1 MSSGN
6 RSVKYESLYKSLK
19 KHYKPVSDPPE
30 RSVLECLLYACCL
43 EDARLEQA
51 DEAFAK
57 LQQTYFDWNEVRVT
71 TVAEL
76 AEALKALPFPAQAAA
91 RIKQCL
97 QSVFEA
103 RYQYDIDDLKKAN
116 LGKAVAEIEAWKGI
130 TPFVVAYISQH
141 ALGGHAIPAGQV
153 IYEAMWQCEILTFA
167 EIDKKSLPGIE
178 RAIPKNKG
186 IEFAGLLHQFAND
199 LFHHP
204 KSTAPSTILK
214 EMGVTWKAKPKPA
227 APEKNN
233 SSSSNSDS
241 NAAAKAGQT
250 ASALKVAAATKV
262 APPAKAVPPAKG
274 ATPEKADKSLDK
286 NADKSL
292 DKNTEKSTD
301 KHSEKSGDKGVV
313 GKAAPSK
320 AAPQAKPTGK
330 VLEKPAAKPAI
341 KVEPAAPAAHR
352 PKPKVLGLGKGPLA
366 KGAIKPPSSGAGSD
380 KKAKSAGGKVQP
392 SKSSGGKS
400 GGSKAGSTKPDS
412 KSTGKPAAG
421 KTEASKSAKGNA
433 KPAKKSDKDSKDA
446 GKKPTSSGK
455 SDAKKSDTSK
465 KSTGKSS
472 GSLGASL
479 TKKKPK

>member
-130 TPFVVAYISQH
+130 TPFVVAYVSQH

-204 KSTAPSTILK
+204 KSAAPSTILK
-214 EMGVTWKAKPKPA
+214 EMGVTWKTKPKPA

-233 SSSSNSDS
+233 SSNAGSDA
-241 NAAAKAGQT
+241 NTAAKAGQA
-250 ASALKVAAATKV
+250 ASALKVAAGSKA
-262 APPAKAVPPAKG
+262 APAAKAVTPVKTETPAKTETPDKG
-274 ATPEKADKSLDK
+274 PDKHPEKGG
-286 NADKSL
+286 
-292 DKNTEKSTD
+292 EKAA
-301 KHSEKSGDKGVV
+301 V
-313 GKAAPSK
+313 GKAAPVK
-320 AAPQAKPTGK
+320 AESQAKPSGK
-330 VLEKPAAKPAI
+330 VPEKPAAKPAI
-341 KVEPAAPAAHR
+341 KVETAAPAAHR

-366 KGAIKPPSSGAGSD
+366 KGAIKPPSNGTGSD
-380 KKAKSAGGKVQP
+380 KKSKSAGGKSQP
-392 SKSSGGKS
+392 GKSNGGKS
-400 GGSKAGSTKPDS
+400 GGSKGGSSKPDS
-412 KSTGKPAAG
+412 KTSGKPVAG
-421 KTEASKSAKGNA
+421 KVDASKSAKGNA
-433 KPAKKSDKDSKDA
+433 KPAKKSDKNSKDT

-472 GSLGASL
+472 GSLGTSL

>member
-103 RYQYDIDDLKKAN
+103 RYQYDLDDLKKAN
-116 LGKAVAEIEAWKGI
+116 LGKAVAEIEAWKGM
-130 TPFVVAYISQH
+130 TPFVVAYVSQH

-153 IYEAMWQCEILTFA
+153 IYEAMWQCEILTFT

-204 KSTAPSTILK
+204 KSAAPSTILK
-214 EMGVTWKAKPKPA
+214 EMGVTLKAKPKPVVQ
-227 APEKNN
+227 EKTATNG
-233 SSSSNSDS
+233 SE
-241 NAAAKAGQT
+241 AGTAKSHT
-250 ASALKVAAATKV
+250 ASQTGNG
-262 APPAKAVPPAKG
+262 AKG
-274 ATPEKADKSLDK
+274 ATAAKGAATAKPVAPEKGAEKSADKAEKDKAEKSLEK
-286 NADKSL
+286 NADKSG
-292 DKNTEKSTD
+292 DKQ
-301 KHSEKSGDKGVV
+301 SEKSGDKVAS
-313 GKAAPSK
+313 GKAAP
-320 AAPQAKPTGK
+320 AKPDSTTK
-330 VLEKPAAKPAI
+330 PSVKAPEKPAAKPAV

-366 KGAIKPPSSGAGSD
+366 KGAIKPPSNGAGSD
-380 KKAKSAGGKVQP
+380 KKSKSVGGKGQP
-392 SKSSGGKS
+392 SKPVGGKNS
-400 GGSKAGSTKPDS
+400 GAKAGSTKPDS
-412 KSTGKPAAG
+412 KSSGKQAPGKSDAA
-421 KTEASKSAKGNA
+421 KSSKGNT
-433 KPAKKSDKDSKDA
+433 KPTKKSNKDSKDA
-446 GKKPTSSGK
+446 GKKPTSTGKSESKK
-455 SDAKKSDTSK
+455 SDASK
-465 KSTGKSS
+465 KSNGKST